1 MIRLPERSIQPANQ
15 VYRDRVSHQQTM
27 TQKIERFQAAM
38 DLFLRTL
45 ESAQD
50 VTAPREAGGWNA
62 AQIGW
67 HVAKTN
73 EMLSGVL
80 TGTIPL
86 AQPIPPEFQED
97 AEIFSKVP
105 AKIQTFPQLE
115 PPANVTRDEALAD
128 LRVSAVTTAQA
139 FRSLSEERAKRH
151 FVQFPMGPLTMYQ
164 FADFTVGHVSRH
176 QKQLERCLE

>member
-1 MIRLPERSIQPANQ
+1 ME
-15 VYRDRVSHQQTM
+15 
-27 TQKIERFQAAM
+27 QKVEDFKAAM
-38 DLFLRTL
+38 DHLIRTL
-45 ESAQD
+45 EAAKD
-50 VTAPREAGGWNA
+50 PTRAPDGSGWNP

-80 TGTIPL
+80 SGTIPM
-86 AQPIPPEFQED
+86 AQPMPPEFQAD
-97 AEIFSKVP
+97 PEIFSKVP

-115 PPANVTRDEALAD
+115 PPANVTRNEALTN
-128 LRVSAVTTAQA
+128 LRASMVTTVHA
-139 FRSLSEERAKRH
+139 FKSLSEERAMGH

-164 FADFTVGHVSRH
+164 FADFTVGHVTRH